1 MSRNETPRFLFS
13 MFDAITVTS
22 AIKATGDLKLQIVG
36 LPFGTDRQGQ
46 VFDAS
51 TNIDLSLGDT
61 IPVYHYHGFAEIA
74 SKSVGR
80 IGTAIYK
87 GISTLNGITGH
98 VFDVALDAAKSIAQ
112 KIHADA
118 AQGRARA
125 SSDSSSHLVRPAGIV
140 GKPGRVTNWPIFAMS
155 LMDADTA
162 DAAVNPRAIA
172 LAAAKALTSEQL
184 DELSG
189 EADAAKAGA
198 TFARRNRD
206 RITSIKAMLDEMM
219 SEFPV
224 EPTEGAQPA
233 AAKSIEVI
241 QKMSDINVEQI
252 AADAVNEVAPEVPAT
267 PEAPAQPE
275 APAVKTFTKEE
286 VEKLVKDASVAAAK
300 SIAARRPA
308 YTAPTVITKKS
319 EPMPFLWAVKALQV
333 EPKGKIE
340 FNLANGEGDLEFQG
354 SADAVKAFKA
364 MATTSG
370 SAVGEHFV
378 PRIQTSMVVDALYQA
393 VVADK
398 IGMKFPMPGPL
409 CDIPVFGT
417 FSAGWS
423 AENSAATAAGDAAT
437 AKKSLTAKKLT
448 AIATVSN
455 ELLVDSTPAIETF
468 IRNGISRKMGEAYDG
483 AAFNGAGSSTEPTG
497 LLNEAG
503 VTSTAVGADNIY
515 DAILKATGRMAAGKV
530 DIGSG
535 VSVVMRPEVA
545 LKALL
550 TRVGASGDYVAS
562 ANQQTNP
569 NLFGNGLA
577 DRMSARLGMPVYL
590 TTSIPASGS
599 ASSIIVVKGDEW
611 VNGTLQ
617 ELQIAASN
625 IAGSAF
631 ANDQTL
637 IRATLRADF
646 VLLRAASCEIIT
658 GVAH

>member
-1 MSRNETPRFLFS
+1 MSHFETPRFLFS

-51 TNIDLSLGDT
+51 TNIDLALGDA

-118 AQGRARA
+118 QQGRARA

-219 SEFPV
+219 GEFPA

-252 AADAVNEVAPEVPAT
+252 AAEAVNEVAPEVPAT
-267 PEAPAQPE
+267 PEPVQPE

-319 EPMPFLWAVKALQV
+319 EPMPFLWAVKALQAV
-333 EPKGKIE
+333 PKGSIE
-340 FNLANGEGDLEFQG
+340 FNLASGEGDLEFNG

-378 PRIQTSMVVDALYQA
+378 PRIQTSMVIDALYQE
-393 VVADK
+393 VVASK
-398 IGMKFPMPGPL
+398 IGMNFPMPGPV
-409 CDIPVFGT
+409 CDMPSIST
-417 FSAGWS
+417 FTAGWS
-423 AENSAATAAGDAAT
+423 AENAAATAAGDATT
-437 AKKSLTAKKLT
+437 AKKTLTARKLT
-448 AIATVSN
+448 ALATVSN

-468 IRNGISRKMGEAYDG
+468 IRNGITRKMGEAYDL
-483 AAFNGAGSSTEPTG
+483 AAFAGAGTSTEPTG

-503 VTSTAVGADNIY
+503 VTSTAVGLDNIF
-515 DAILKATGRMAAGKV
+515 DAILKALGRMAAAKV
-530 DIGSG
+530 PINN

-569 NLFGNGLA
+569 NMFGNGLT
-577 DRMSARLGMPVYL
+577 DRMSARLGLPVYQ
-590 TTSIPASGS
+590 TTSITASGNS
-599 ASSIIVVKGDEW
+599 SSIIVVRGDEW
-611 VNGTLQ
+611 VLGNRSSL
-617 ELQIAASN
+617 ELASSN

-637 IRATLRADF
+637 IRAILRADF
-646 VLLRAASCEIIT
+646 SLMRAASCEIIT

>member
-1 MSRNETPRFLFS
+1 

-219 SEFPV
+219 SEFPA

-252 AADAVNEVAPEVPAT
+252 VAEATQEAVPDVVETPTEPAKPEV
-267 PEAPAQPE
+267 
-275 APAVKTFTKEE
+275 PAVKTFTEDEVHALIKET
-286 VEKLVKDASVAAAK
+286 ASKAVK

-319 EPMPFLWAVKALQV
+319 EPMPFLWAVKALQAV
-333 EPKGKIE
+333 PKGSIE
-340 FNLANGEGDLEFQG
+340 FNLASGEGDLEFQG

-378 PRIQTSMVVDALYQA
+378 PRIQTSMVIDALYQE
-393 VVADK
+393 VVASK
-398 IGMKFPMPGPL
+398 IGMNFPMPGPV
-409 CDIPVFGT
+409 CDMPSINT

-423 AENSAATAAGDAAT
+423 AENNSATSAGDATT
-437 AKKSLTAKKLT
+437 AKKTLTARKLT

-468 IRNGISRKMGEAYDG
+468 IRNGITRKMGEAYDL
-483 AAFNGAGSSTEPTG
+483 AAFAGAGTSTEPTG

-515 DAILKATGRMAAGKV
+515 DAILKALGRMAAAKV
-530 DIGSG
+530 PLNG

-569 NLFGNGLA
+569 NMFGNGLT
-577 DRMSARLGMPVYL
+577 DRMSARLGLPVYQ
-590 TTSIPASGS
+590 TTSITSSGS
-599 ASSIIVVKGDEW
+599 ASSIIVVRGDEW
-611 VNGTLQ
+611 VLGNRSSL
-617 ELQIAASN
+617 ELASSN

-637 IRATLRADF
+637 IRAILRADF
-646 VLLRAASCEIIT
+646 SLMRAASCEIIT

>member
-1 MSRNETPRFLFS
+1 

-219 SEFPV
+219 SEFPA

-252 AADAVNEVAPEVPAT
+252 VAEATQEAVPDVVETPTEPAKPEV
-267 PEAPAQPE
+267 
-275 APAVKTFTKEE
+275 PAVKTFTEEE
-286 VEKLVKDASVAAAK
+286 VHALIKDTASKAAK
-300 SIAARRPA
+300 ATAARRPA
-308 YTAPTVITKKS
+308 YGAPTVIKREV
-319 EPMPFLWAVKALQV
+319 EPTPLAWAVKALR
-333 EPKGKIE
+333 ETNKGE
-340 FNLANGEGDLEFQG
+340 LVFNLANGSGDLEFKG
-354 SADAVKAFKA
+354 SDDAVKAFKA

-370 SAVGEHFV
+370 GAVGEHFV
-378 PRIQTSMVVDALYQA
+378 PRIQTSMVIDALYQE
-393 VVADK
+393 VVSTK
-398 IGMKFPMPGPL
+398 IGMNYPMPGL
-409 CDIPVFGT
+409 ICDMPTIST
-417 FSAGWS
+417 FTAGWT
-423 AENSAATAAGDAAT
+423 AENSAGTSAGDAAT
-437 AKKSLTAKKLT
+437 NRKTLTAKKLT
-448 AIATVSN
+448 AVATLSN
-455 ELLVDSTPAIETF
+455 EILADSNPAIESF
-468 IRNGISRKMGEAYDG
+468 VRNGLMKVMGQKHDEGAFGGDG
-483 AAFNGAGSSTEPTG
+483 TGNAPVG
-497 LLNEAG
+497 LLSESGPTA
-503 VTSTAVGADNIY
+503 TAVGADNIY
-515 DAILKATGRMAAGKV
+515 DAILKALGRMAANKV
-530 DIGSG
+530 GIDRG
-535 VSVVMRPEVA
+535 VSVVLRPEVA

-569 NLFGNGLA
+569 NMFGNGLA
-577 DRMSARLGMPVYL
+577 DRLAARLGLPVFV
-590 TTSIPASGS
+590 TTAIPASGG
-599 ASSIIVVKGDEW
+599 ASSILVVKGDEW
-611 VNGTLQ
+611 VIGNRQSL
-617 ELQIAASN
+617 ELASSN
-625 IAGSAF
+625 VAGSAF
-631 ANDQTL
+631 VNDQTL
-637 IRATLRADF
+637 IRAILRVDF
-646 VLLRAASCEIIT
+646 KLMRSESLEVIT
-658 GVAH
+658 GVTH